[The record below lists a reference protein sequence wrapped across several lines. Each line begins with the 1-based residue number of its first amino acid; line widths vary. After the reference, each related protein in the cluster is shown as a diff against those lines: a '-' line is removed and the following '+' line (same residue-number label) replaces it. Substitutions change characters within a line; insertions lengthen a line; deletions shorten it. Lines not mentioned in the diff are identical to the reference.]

1 MQRITYAAEEMVNE
15 GGGWAETSQRMQ
27 GREDISR
34 GSETCKIK
42 QKHLISIHLEGQKH
56 VKRYVERQYSKIVTK
71 DFLDE
76 ELHAH
81 TPHSETEQYLI
92 HREDAHSG
100 QREQTSC
107 HKTVTQNRML
117 IS

>member
-1 MQRITYAAEEMVNE
+1 
-15 GGGWAETSQRMQ
+15 MQ

-42 QKHLISIHLEGQKH
+42 YKHLISTHLEGQKH
-56 VKRYVERQYSKIVTK
+56 IKRYVERQYSKIVTK
-71 DFLDE
+71 DFLDD

-92 HREDAHSG
+92 QREDAHSS
-100 QREQTSC
+100 QRAQTSC
-107 HKTVTQNRML
+107 HKTVTQNCML